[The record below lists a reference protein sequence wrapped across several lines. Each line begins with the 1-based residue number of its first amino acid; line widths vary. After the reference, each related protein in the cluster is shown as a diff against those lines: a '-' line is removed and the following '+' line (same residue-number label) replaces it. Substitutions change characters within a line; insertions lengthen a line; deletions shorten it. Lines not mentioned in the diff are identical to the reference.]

1 MAAPA
6 GAAVLFALIPAAV
19 VAATPTLQDR
29 GRQAVAYP
37 DSLLPVTGAVRPQ
50 ASAAGGAV
58 RLSWNGWRSRP
69 ARVFYRVLRS
79 YPTLSNGGLGCSGTA
94 KGANDCRLYMQTA
107 GSTKATSF
115 VDRPGPGTW
124 TYRVGVA
131 ANWLDDPA
139 FGDVTLLSRPV
150 TVTIP

>member
-1 MAAPA
+1 
-6 GAAVLFALIPAAV
+6 
-19 VAATPTLQDR
+19 
-29 GRQAVAYP
+29 
-37 DSLLPVTGAVRPQ
+37 VRPQ